1 MVASKINNTI
11 VAIMLMA
18 YFPYLTYALP
28 AIAGLFIMVIVI
40 EVDYKWAFLT
50 YLSSS
55 FLTFLFAE
63 PESKLMFICLFGFYP
78 ILKSVIEKL
87 NKALIEWVL
96 KLSVYSVSVLLV
108 YTVFAKLT
116 DISFEDIGNLGNYG
130 AVILFVFGMI
140 VFVLYDIALS
150 KMADFY
156 LARFHSRIK
165 RLFK

>member
-1 MVASKINNTI
+1 MMSALATV
-11 VAIMLMA
+11 VMLMA

>member
-1 MVASKINNTI
+1 MMSALATV
-11 VAIMLMA
+11 VMLMA

-50 YLSSS
+50 YLSAS

-150 KMADFY
+150 RMPGLY

>member
-1 MVASKINNTI
+1 M
-11 VAIMLMA
+11 
-18 YFPYLTYALP
+18 
-28 AIAGLFIMVIVI
+28 
-40 EVDYKWAFLT
+40 
-50 YLSSS
+50 
-55 FLTFLFAE
+55 
-63 PESKLMFICLFGFYP
+63 
-78 ILKSVIEKL
+78 
-87 NKALIEWVL
+87 
-96 KLSVYSVSVLLV
+96 

>member
-1 MVASKINNTI
+1 MMSALATV
-11 VAIMLMA
+11 VMLMA

-50 YLSSS
+50 YLSAS

>member
-1 MVASKINNTI
+1 MMSALATV
-11 VAIMLMA
+11 VMLMA

-50 YLSSS
+50 YLSAS

-156 LARFHSRIK
+156 LARFHSRFK

>member
-1 MVASKINNTI
+1 MKNTSKIALCAMMSALAT
-11 VAIMLMA
+11 VVMLMA

-50 YLSSS
+50 YLSAS

-96 KLSVYSVSVLLV
+96 KLSV
-108 YTVFAKLT
+108 
-116 DISFEDIGNLGNYG
+116 
-130 AVILFVFGMI
+130 
-140 VFVLYDIALS
+140 
-150 KMADFY
+150 
-156 LARFHSRIK
+156 
-165 RLFK
+165 